1 LGLSEKGRVLV
12 SVGHLSPRKGFHR
25 VIRSMPRIIR
35 SCPDARLVVV
45 GGPGAER
52 DNSAELKALV
62 QRLGL
67 ADRVLFVGS
76 QTPDRVAQWLGAA
89 DIFVLASD
97 FEGCPNVILEAMA
110 CGRPIVA
117 TKVGDIERM
126 VPEFAGLLVDDPEDE
141 EALATCIIQ
150 VLRRD
155 WETGRIRDHVAKES
169 WDGVAKRVLAQ
180 WHIAVTSA
188 GARDGHASAITSGKP
203 VRANPEP

>member
-1 LGLSEKGRVLV
+1 
-12 SVGHLSPRKGFHR
+12 
-25 VIRSMPRIIR
+25 
-35 SCPDARLVVV
+35 
-45 GGPGAER
+45 
-52 DNSAELKALV
+52 
-62 QRLGL
+62 
-67 ADRVLFVGS
+67 
-76 QTPDRVAQWLGAA
+76 
-89 DIFVLASD
+89 
-97 FEGCPNVILEAMA
+97 MA

-188 GARDGHASAITSGKP
+188 AARDGHASAITSGKP